1 MKLHRIVL
9 LLILLVT
16 APYCFASTLFN
27 TKQSVAFSTNQL
39 TTIDFTYSPTTPC
52 AGTNITF
59 TPSIS
64 GNGYTFNWNF
74 GDNTTSSS
82 LASPTH
88 IFESSGTGTK
98 TFSVKLTV
106 SDKDTTLSVTKDIIV
121 TQSPDPTL
129 NGTGSGE
136 FFNGTPAFKVCSN
149 TISTFF
155 FTNASTT
162 KTTNTKYTINWGD
175 GSADFTQTDWTSTTH
190 TYQIGL
196 WYLKYTVEGSNSCPI
211 TKTYIVFVGSNPA
224 VSLGNPGN
232 TDICSN
238 NVVEFPITGTLNNP
252 PGTTYT
258 VTFNDGSTEQ
268 VFNHPPPASVKH
280 TFVKSSCGTTSSNG
294 TISFPNSFS
303 ANIVASNPCGTSA
316 VGVVPI
322 YVSTTPIADFILP
335 KSSTCTNTP
344 ICILDTTQGGTIA
357 TATKC
362 LSPNIVWTITPSTGV
377 TLTSGTLGSDNGMS
391 DPTLW
396 TSGSEQICPQ
406 FSIPGTYTIALKTG
420 NRCGVISQKEKTIC
434 VEAPLVPQFTV
445 NNESGCAPLDVAITN
460 TTDVSKSCVPPTYSW
475 AISYTAANCGT
486 SSAFTYTSG
495 TSSSASPAIRF
506 TNPGKYTLTLTTNS
520 TCGSQTFS
528 KIITVKKPPTVS
540 INNIPTACGTASVTP
555 TAVINSCTPETT
567 TLTYAWSFP
576 GGTPATSSSQNPG
589 TITYSAPGTYTVSLT
604 VTNECNVAVSDSKT
618 FAVKEVPTVTNTSL
632 AQTVCSG
639 FPTVAIPLTA
649 SLSGTT
655 FTWTATGT
663 ATTSGYT
670 AGSGSTISA
679 QTLYTSGSTPGTVT
693 FTITPSNGC
702 TGPTT
707 NYVVTINP
715 APRIKDQPQSSYV
728 CLGGKATDLSVTY
741 ENGTGTPSYQWYS
754 NLLNDNKTGIIIPG
768 ATLSTYTPSVD
779 KPGTTYYYCSI
790 SLPSGG
796 CADLV
801 SNTAFVTVDSI
812 PVIKTQPVPYQQ
824 LCVGGTINT
833 PLTLKLN
840 GGAGTATY
848 QWYQNTVNSNSGG
861 TSISGAN
868 QATYSPPAFTS
879 TGKYYYYVE
888 VSYSGNNC
896 GKVISNASEI
906 EVVADPVITL
916 QPLASQ
922 ELCQNT
928 TPTGLTISATE
939 GIGTYAYQW
948 YRNGSNNTVSGTI
961 IPGANDSTYTPSTST
976 VGSTYYYCIVT
987 QPNGPGCNAT
997 SNTALV
1003 KVNAAPAITNQPA
1016 SSTVCLG
1023 NAATI
1028 LSVTYANGVGTP
1040 AYQWYSNSVN
1050 STTSGTSIVEAT
1062 LSTYSPVTTS
1072 VGTTYY
1078 YCVIT
1083 LNAGGCNSLVSNTA
1097 SVIVNAYPVISDTTI
1112 EVASEAPFS
1121 YTPVNGNGNIVPA
1134 GITYTWSAPVISP
1147 SGALTGGS
1155 AQSTPQT
1162 SISQTLKN
1170 TTTLPA
1176 SATYTVTPSANGC
1189 VGQPFKFKVNVT
1201 PLINPNA
1208 VVINCTCFGVNN
1220 GSIQT
1225 SINGGMPFTS
1235 GEPYHLT
1242 WSGPNGFTSTAT
1254 TITNL
1259 APGIYTLKIEDASSR
1274 PFTVTYTVTQ
1284 PAEMIIATDSRK
1296 DITCNGANNGAIA
1309 ITVNGGTPPY
1319 AYSWKKDGVNFSTSE
1334 DISGLAPGTYVVS
1347 ITDKNNCSPK
1357 TASFAVTEPTSLSVV
1372 LISQTELKCNGDST
1386 GVILI
1391 QASGGTPI
1399 EKTPGVFDYNYAW
1412 TGPNGFTSTKA
1423 NQIGLFAGNYHVA
1436 VTDKNGCTQN
1446 LSVAINQPPAINIKV
1461 TTTPITCYG
1470 DNNASI
1476 NLEVS
1481 GGLPPYT
1488 AQWADFN
1495 QGLYRDNLSAGNY
1508 IATVTDANNC
1518 HKTISVNIPD
1528 AILFRVSPVVK
1539 NVSCHGAHNGS
1550 ISLNFVGGVPPVKLV
1565 WADNPTAGTIR
1576 NNLEPGAYTV
1586 TITDAQP
1593 CSIYRTFVIQEPDEL
1608 LLTANITDAL
1618 DCSNISSGAIDLT
1631 VNGGTPPFTY
1641 SWSNGKTTQDLTN
1654 LMAGTYIVT
1663 VTDSSGCSKSAQ
1675 YTVKRPAPLTVNVIE
1690 KRDYNCSTGVL
1701 SQINTAQVSGGVPP
1715 YQFTW
1720 SGGTISGAN
1729 GEIMQTTQNGIVLLH
1744 VKDTMGC
1751 TSDYSFDVTIP
1762 FAGISYQL
1770 QDCNA
1775 HSFQFDAVSPFEL
1788 SGGDSYSWDFGDGS
1802 SSTSKSPLHSFAK
1815 AGSYRVR
1822 LTVKDILCNAV
1833 YELIVVAEES
1843 PTLKLDRE
1851 PLFCQ
1856 GDTMIVHVSG
1866 ADSYRWANGSTADS
1880 MWISEAGTYSVT
1892 GISKAGCSGT
1902 LNFTA
1907 KYLSL
1912 FNYTIQTDKEEV
1924 TPENPTLQVWS
1935 EDILGSLYY
1944 WDFDDSTQVQ
1954 GNHLEHTFNLTHDGF
1969 YTIKLKV
1976 INPNGCT
1983 EWATKRI
1990 WVSGPQLPNTFTP
2003 NGDGENDIFMK
2014 NWHIQVF
2021 NRNGLL
2027 LYEGTE
2033 GWDGTYKGKHVS
2045 NDTYFYVLKY
2055 LTKSGMK
2062 YKTGYVTVVR

>member
-1 MKLHRIVL
+1 MRLYSII
-9 LLILLVT
+9 LLILLVSV
-16 APYCFASTLFN
+16 PDCFASTISA
-27 TKQSVAFSTNQL
+27 TKQSVALSANQL
-39 TTIDFTYSPTTPC
+39 TTIDFTYSPATPC
-52 AGTNITF
+52 AGTSVTF
-59 TPSIS
+59 TPSIN
-64 GNGYTFNWNF
+64 GNGYTFNWDF
-74 GDNTTSSS
+74 GDTSTSS

-88 IFESSGTGTK
+88 IFDSFGTGTK

-162 KTTNTKYTINWGD
+162 KATNTRYTINWGD
-175 GSADFTQTDWTSTTH
+175 GSADFIQTDWTSTTH

-196 WYLKYTVEGSNSCPI
+196 WYLKYTVEGSNSCPV

-238 NVVEFPITGTLNNP
+238 NVVEFPITGTQNNP

-294 TISFPNSFS
+294 TIAFPNSFS

-335 KSSTCTNTP
+335 KTSTCTNIP

-377 TLTSGTLGSDNGMS
+377 TLASGTFGNDMGLS
-391 DPTLW
+391 DPSLW

-420 NRCGVISQKEKTIC
+420 NRCGVINQKEKTIC

-445 NNESGCAPLDVAITN
+445 NNESGCAPLDVTITN

-486 SSAFTYTSG
+486 SSAFNYTSG
-495 TSSSASPAIRF
+495 TSTSASPSIRF
-506 TNPGKYTLTLTTNS
+506 TNPGKYTLTLTTTS
-520 TCGSQTFS
+520 TCGTLSFS

-540 INNIPTACGTASVTP
+540 INTIPTACGTASITP
-555 TAVINSCTPETT
+555 TAVINSCTPETG

-589 TITYSAPGTYTVSLT
+589 TVTYSAPGTYKVFLT
-604 VTNECNVAVSDSKT
+604 VKNECNVAVSDST
-618 FAVKEVPTVTNTSL
+618 SLQVKEVPTVTNTSL
-632 AQTVCSG
+632 AQTICSG

-663 ATTSGYT
+663 AGTSGYT
-670 AGSGSTISA
+670 AGSGNTIPA
-679 QTLYTSGSTPGTVT
+679 QTLYTTGTTPGTVT

-702 TGPTT
+702 TGPVT
-707 NYVVTINP
+707 NYVVTVNP
-715 APRIKDQPQSSYV
+715 APRVKDQPQSSYV

-754 NLLNDNKTGIIIPG
+754 NILNDNQTGIIIPG
-768 ATLSTYTPSVD
+768 ATFSAYTPSVD
-779 KPGTTYYYCSI
+779 KAGTTYYYCKI
-790 SLPSGG
+790 SLPSSE
-796 CADLV
+796 CSDLV

-812 PVIKTQPVPYQQ
+812 PVIKTQPVTNQQ
-824 LCVGGTINT
+824 VCVGGAIKS
-833 PLTLKLN
+833 PLTLSVK
-840 GGAGTATY
+840 GGAGTVIY
-848 QWYQNTVNSNSGG
+848 QWYQNTTNTNNGG
-861 TSISGAN
+861 TPISGA
-868 QATYSPPAFTS
+868 TLSTFTPPAFTS

-896 GKVISNASEI
+896 GKVTSNTAEI
-906 EVVADPVITL
+906 EVVADPEVTK

-928 TPTGLTISATE
+928 SSEALSVSVSGGLGAF
-939 GIGTYAYQW
+939 AYQW
-948 YRNGSNNTVSGTI
+948 FRNSANNTTSGTSI
-961 IPGANDSTYTPSTST
+961 TGANDSVYIPSTST
-976 VGSTYYYCIVT
+976 IGTTYYYCIIT
-987 QPNGPGCNAT
+987 QPNGPGCNAVT
-997 SNTALV
+997 STSMV
-1003 KVNAAPAITNQPA
+1003 KVNAAPTITKQPE

-1023 NAATI
+1023 NAATT
-1028 LSVTYANGVGTP
+1028 LSVTYTNGVGTP
-1040 AYQWYSNSVN
+1040 SYQWYSNSTN
-1050 STTSGTSIVEAT
+1050 SNLTGTPISGAT
-1062 LSTYSPVTTS
+1062 GATNTPRTDSVSTI
-1072 VGTTYY
+1072 YY
-1078 YCVIT
+1078 YCIIK
-1083 LNAGGCNSLVSNTA
+1083 LSSGGCDIMVSNTA
-1097 SVIVNAYPVISDTTI
+1097 SVTVNAYPVITDTTI
-1112 EVASEAPFS
+1112 EVASEVPFN
-1121 YTPVNGNGNIVPA
+1121 YTPVNSGANIVPV
-1134 GITYTWSAPVISP
+1134 GTTYTWSAPVIAP
-1147 SGALTGGS
+1147 AGTLTGGS
-1155 AQSTPQT
+1155 AQSIPQ
-1162 SISQTLKN
+1162 SAISQTLKN
-1170 TTTLPA
+1170 TTTSPA
-1176 SATYTVTPSANGC
+1176 TATYTVTPSANGC
-1189 VGQPFKFKVNVT
+1189 TGQPFKLTVNVT
-1201 PLINPNA
+1201 PLINPKA
-1208 VVINCTCFGVNN
+1208 VVTNSTCYGVNN

-1225 SINGGMPFTS
+1225 SIEGGMPFTT
-1235 GEPYHLT
+1235 GDPYHIT
-1242 WSGPNGFTSTAT
+1242 WSGPNGFTSTTA

-1259 APGIYTLKIEDASSR
+1259 APGVYTLKIEDASSR
-1274 PFTVTYTVTQ
+1274 PFTTTYTVTQ
-1284 PAEMIIATDSRK
+1284 PAEMAIQTDSQK
-1296 DITCNGANNGAIA
+1296 DVSCNGANNGSIS
-1309 ITVNGGTPPY
+1309 ITVSGGTPPY
-1319 AYSWKKDGVNFSTSE
+1319 IYNWTKDGANFSTSE
-1334 DISGLAPGTYVVS
+1334 DISGLARGTYVVS

-1357 TASFAVTEPTSLSVV
+1357 TASYSIIEPTGLSVV

-1423 NQIGLFAGNYHVA
+1423 NQTGLFAGNYHVT

-1446 LSVAINQPPAINIKV
+1446 LSVSINQPPAIDIKV

-1476 NLEVS
+1476 KLDVT
-1481 GGLPPYT
+1481 GGIPPYS
-1488 AQWADFN
+1488 AQWSDFS
-1495 QGLYRDNLSAGNY
+1495 QGLYEDNLSAGNY
-1508 IATVTDANNC
+1508 IITVTDANNC
-1518 HKTISVNIPD
+1518 HKTIQVNIPE
-1528 AILFRVSPVVK
+1528 ATLFKVSPVVK

-1550 ISLNFVGGVPPVKLV
+1550 ISLNFVGGKAPVKLV
-1565 WADNPTAGTIR
+1565 WEDNPTAGTTR
-1576 NNLEPGAYTV
+1576 NNLGPGAYTV

-1593 CSIYRTFVIQEPDEL
+1593 CNIYRTFVIQEPDEL
-1608 LLTANITDAL
+1608 VLTASITDAL
-1618 DCSNISSGAIDLT
+1618 DCNNISSGAIDLT
-1631 VNGGTPPFTY
+1631 VNGGTPPFSY

-1654 LMAGTYIVT
+1654 LIAGTYIVT
-1663 VTDSSGCSKSAQ
+1663 VTDSSGCTKTAQ
-1675 YTVKRPAPLTVNVIE
+1675 YTVKRPAPLTVNVVE
-1690 KRDYNCSTGVL
+1690 KRNYNCSTGVL
-1701 SQINTAQVSGGVPP
+1701 SQINTAQVTGGVPP
-1715 YQFTW
+1715 YLFTW

-1729 GEIMQTTQNGIVLLH
+1729 GEIMETTQNGIVLLH
-1744 VKDTMGC
+1744 VKDAIGC
-1751 TSDYSFDVTIP
+1751 TTDYSFDVTIP

-1770 QDCNA
+1770 LDCNA
-1775 HSFQFDAVSPFEL
+1775 HTFQFDAVSPFDQ
-1788 SGGDSYSWDFGDGS
+1788 SGGDSYSWDFGDGG
-1802 SSTSKSPLHSFAK
+1802 SSTSKSPSHSFAK

-1822 LTVKDILCNAV
+1822 VTVKDILCNAV
-1833 YELIVVAEES
+1833 YEQIVVAEES

-1851 PLFCQ
+1851 PVFCQ
-1856 GDTMIVHVSG
+1856 GDTMTVHVSG

-1880 MWISEAGTYSVT
+1880 MKIYEVGSYSVI
-1892 GISKAGCSGT
+1892 GISKAGCSGS

-1907 KYLSL
+1907 KYLGL
-1912 FNYTIQTDKEEV
+1912 FNYTIQTDKDEI
-1924 TPENPTLQVWS
+1924 TPESPTIQVWT
-1935 EDILGSLYY
+1935 EDIPGSLYF

-1954 GNHLEHTFNLTHDGF
+1954 GNHLEHTFNITHDGF

-1990 WVSGPQLPNTFTP
+1990 WLTGPQLPNTFTP
-2003 NGDGENDIFMK
+2003 NGDGDNDIFMK
-2014 NWHIQVF
+2014 NWHIQIF

-2045 NDTYFYVLKY
+2045 NDTYFYVLQY
-2055 LTKSGMK
+2055 LTKSGLK